1 MTAEPLGTAATEVR
15 RSRFYA
21 HLYRVEGSE
30 DVARVLAGH
39 REAYRKAAHHC
50 AALRCGTLE
59 ESRNDGE
66 VGRPGR
72 ILLALLRK
80 HGLESHALVVS
91 RIFGGVLLGPGNV
104 GRAFRDAGEAA
115 IREAGTTR

>member
-1 MTAEPLGTAATEVR
+1 MSAKPLGAAVIEVR

-21 HLYRVEGSE
+21 HLYRIEEPG
-30 DVARVLAGH
+30 DIAQVLAGH
-39 REAYRKAAHHC
+39 HEAYRKAAHHC
-50 AALRCGTLE
+50 AAWRCGTVE
-59 ESRNDGE
+59 EFRSDGE

-72 ILLALLRK
+72 ILLDLLRR
-80 HGLESHALVVS
+80 HALESHALVVS

-115 IREAGTTR
+115 IREAGLTR

>member
-1 MTAEPLGTAATEVR
+1 VTAEPLGTAVIEVR
-15 RSRFYA
+15 QSRFYA
-21 HLYRVEGSE
+21 HLYRIEEPG
-30 DVARVLAGH
+30 DIGQVLAGH

-50 AALRCGTLE
+50 AAWRCGSVE
-59 ESRNDGE
+59 EFRSDAE

-72 ILLALLRK
+72 VLLDLLRK
-80 HGLESHALVVS
+80 HALGNHALVVS

-115 IREAGTTR
+115 IREAGVTR

>member
-1 MTAEPLGTAATEVR
+1 MTAEPLGAVRLEVR

-21 HLYRVEGSE
+21 HLYRVGGPGDLAE
-30 DVARVLAGH
+30 VLSGH
-39 REAYRKAAHHC
+39 RKAYRNAAHHC
-50 AALRCGTLE
+50 AALRCGASE
-59 ESRNDGE
+59 EFRNDGE

-72 ILLALLRK
+72 VLLDLLHR
-80 HGLESHALVVS
+80 HGLASHALVVS

-115 IREAGTTR
+115 IREAGVTR

>member
-1 MTAEPLGTAATEVR
+1 MTTEPLGAAVIEVR

-21 HLYRVEGSE
+21 HLYRIDGPR
-30 DVARVLAGH
+30 DVAEVLAGH

-50 AALRCGTLE
+50 AALRYGSVE
-59 ESRNDGE
+59 EFKNDGE

-72 ILLALLRK
+72 ILLDLLRR
-80 HGLESHALVVS
+80 HALESHALVVS

-104 GRAFRDAGEAA
+104 GRAVRDAGEAA
-115 IREAGTTR
+115 IREAGATR

>member
-1 MTAEPLGTAATEVR
+1 MTAEPLGTARLEVR

-21 HLYRVEGSE
+21 HLYRVESPAE
-30 DVARVLAGH
+30 MAQVLVGH

-50 AALRCGTLE
+50 AALRCGSVE
-59 ESRNDGE
+59 EFKNDGE

-72 ILLALLRK
+72 VLLDLLRN
-80 HGLESHALVVS
+80 HAFENHVLVVS
-91 RIFGGVLLGPGNV
+91 RVFGGVLLGPGNV

-115 IREAGTTR
+115 IREAGVTR

>member
-1 MTAEPLGTAATEVR
+1 MTAEPLGAAAIEVR

-21 HLYRVEGSE
+21 HLYRVEGPE
-30 DVARVLAGH
+30 DIAAVLAGH

-50 AALRCGTLE
+50 AAFRCGALE
-59 ESRNDGE
+59 EFKSDGE

-72 ILLALLRK
+72 ILLDLLHRHALEN
-80 HGLESHALVVS
+80 HVLVVS
-91 RIFGGVLLGPGNV
+91 RIFGGILLGPGNV

-115 IREAGTTR
+115 IREARVTR

>member
-1 MTAEPLGTAATEVR
+1 MTAEPLGAAKLEVR

-21 HLYRVEGSE
+21 HLYRVTGPE
-30 DVARVLAGH
+30 DAPGVLAGH

-50 AALRCGTLE
+50 AALRCGSVE
-59 ESRNDGE
+59 EFKNDGE

-72 ILLALLRK
+72 VLLDLLRR
-80 HGLESHALVVS
+80 HALESHMLVVS
-91 RIFGGVLLGPGNV
+91 RVFGGVLLGPGNV

-115 IREAGTTR
+115 LCEAGITW

>member
-1 MTAEPLGTAATEVR
+1 MTAEPLGVAVTEVR

-21 HLYRVEGSE
+21 HLYRVEGPQ
-30 DVARVLAGH
+30 DIARVLAGH

-50 AALRCGTLE
+50 AAFRCGTLE
-59 ESRNDGE
+59 EFKNDGE

-72 ILLALLRK
+72 ILLDLLRR
-80 HGLESHALVVS
+80 HALESHALVVS

-115 IREAGTTR
+115 IREAGITR

>member
-1 MTAEPLGTAATEVR
+1 VTAEPLAAAAIEVR

-21 HLYRVEGSE
+21 HLYRVEGPQ
-30 DVARVLAGH
+30 DVAAVLAGH

-50 AALRCGTLE
+50 AAFRCGALE
-59 ESRNDGE
+59 EFKNDAE
-66 VGRPGR
+66 
-72 ILLALLRK
+72 
-80 HGLESHALVVS
+80 
-91 RIFGGVLLGPGNV
+91 V

>member
-1 MTAEPLGTAATEVR
+1 MTAEPLGAAAIEVR

-30 DVARVLAGH
+30 DAAGVLAGH

-59 ESRNDGE
+59 GSRNDGE

-72 ILLALLRK
+72 ILLDLLRR
-80 HGLESHALVVS
+80 HGLESHVLVVS

-115 IREAGTTR
+115 IREVGITR

>member
-1 MTAEPLGTAATEVR
+1 MTAELLGAVVTEVR

-21 HLYRVEGSE
+21 HLYRIEGPE

-50 AALRCGTLE
+50 AALRCGSFE
-59 ESRNDGE
+59 EFKNDGE

-72 ILLALLRK
+72 VLLDLLRK
-80 HGLESHALVVS
+80 HNLGSHALVVS

-115 IREAGTTR
+115 ICEAGVTR